1 MSYTINKTDG
11 TLLVDLIDGVLDTD
25 TTDISLVGR
34 NYSGYGEAFNENFIK
49 LLENFSNTN
58 QPSSPIRG
66 QLWYDTSENKLKVFD
81 GDTFQSAAG
90 SFISESQPQGP
101 IPGDTWFDSV
111 GKQFYLFDGEQFQLI
126 GPAYSEQQGESGIIV
141 DTIDDTNLNKNTI
154 LKLVVDNSLQAVIA
168 STTITPN
175 QLPTNIIQGL
185 VSETNPTGRIFPGI
199 NILETAKTNFKYR
212 GIAESAEQILD
223 AGGTPITSGEI
234 LQTGKANT
242 VQEGFTISSSDGL
255 TVGAQQNAR
264 LRLENES
271 VLLTSSQTSW
281 DMALQVNVPGTANV
295 EDAIKIRTAQR
306 RVGIFQSN
314 PQYNLDVRG
323 DLRITGNLYVEGD
336 SITAQ
341 VETLTVED
349 KNIELGTV
357 VNPTDITAAG
367 GGIILKGDSDKEF
380 IWVEQYASW
389 TSSENI
395 EISQGRNYRVGTAG
409 NGVNVLNETTLGST
423 VINSNLENLGTL
435 TELRVDETLIDN
447 NTLSRSSGTGFTF
460 SVGGDIVVSNS
471 KITGLDEPSGDSH
484 AVPLVTLNR
493 SIQTEP
499 IVFSIDTTEWTSVND
514 RIIDFLDVLYPPTQF
529 ANGKQARIACTNYG
543 QQQTDP
549 IDIATPT
556 TTSTVEVNATAG
568 GTVSV
573 LQGINLPNSLTPNF
587 NLDIV
592 REIRVFEITNGVW
605 TFSSLTSFDI

>member
-11 TLLVDLIDGVLDTD
+11 TLLVDLIDGVLDDD

-58 QPSSPIRG
+58 QPSSPLRG

-81 GDTFQSAAG
+81 GASFQSAAG
-90 SFISESQPQGP
+90 SFISEAQPQGP
-101 IPGDTWFDSV
+101 VPGDTWFDTV

-154 LKLVVDNSLQAVIA
+154 LKLVVNNSLQAVI
-168 STTITPN
+168 SLTTITPN

-242 VQEGFTISSSDGL
+242 VQAGFTISSSDGL

-295 EDAIKIRTAQR
+295 EDAIKIKTAQR

-367 GGIILKGDSDKEF
+367 GGIILKGTSDKEF
-380 IWVEQYASW
+380 IWAEQYASW

-395 EISQGRNYRVGTAG
+395 EIAQGRNYRVGTAG

-435 TELRVDETLIDN
+435 T
-447 NTLSRSSGTGFTF
+447 
-460 SVGGDIVVSNS
+460 
-471 KITGLDEPSGDSH
+471 
-484 AVPLVTLNR
+484 
-493 SIQTEP
+493 Q
-499 IVFSIDTTEWTSVND
+499 
-514 RIIDFLDVLYPPTQF
+514 
-529 ANGKQARIACTNYG
+529 
-543 QQQTDP
+543 
-549 IDIATPT
+549 
-556 TTSTVEVNATAG
+556 
-568 GTVSV
+568 
-573 LQGINLPNSLTPNF
+573 
-587 NLDIV
+587 
-592 REIRVFEITNGVW
+592 
-605 TFSSLTSFDI
+605 

>member
-1 MSYTINKTDG
+1 MSYTINKTNG
-11 TLLVDLIDGVLDTD
+11 TLLVDLIDGLIDTN
-25 TTDISLVGR
+25 TTDLTLVGR

-58 QPSSPIRG
+58 QPSAPLIG
-66 QLWYDTSENKLKVFD
+66 QLWYDTSENKLKVYD
-81 GDTFQSAAG
+81 GESFQSAAG
-90 SFISESQPQGP
+90 SFISETQPSGP

-111 GKQFYLFDGEQFQLI
+111 GKQFYLYDGESFQLI
-126 GPAYSEQQGESGIIV
+126 GPAYSEQQGESGIVV

-154 LKLVVDNSLQAVIA
+154 LKLIVDNSLQAVIS

-185 VSETNPTGRIFPGI
+185 VTDTNPTGRIFPGF
-199 NILETAKTNFKYR
+199 NLLANVKSNFKFR
-212 GIAESAEQILD
+212 GVAESAEQILD

-242 VQEGFTISSSDGL
+242 VEQIFTITASDGL
-255 TVGAQQNAR
+255 VVGAQGNAR
-264 LRLENES
+264 LRLENET
-271 VLLTSSQTSW
+271 VLVESTQTGW
-281 DMALQVNVPGTANV
+281 DMALLVNVPGTANT
-295 EDAIKIRTAQR
+295 EPAIKVATTQR

-314 PQYNLDVRG
+314 PQYNLDVKG
-323 DLRITGNLYVEGD
+323 DLRITGNLIVEGD
-336 SITAQ
+336 SITAE

-349 KNIELGTV
+349 KNIELGTTAS
-357 VNPTDITAAG
+357 PSDITAAG
-367 GGIILKGDSDKEF
+367 GGIILKGSTDKELL
-380 IWVEQYASW
+380 WNEEYAAW

-395 EISQGRNYRVGTAG
+395 ELAQGRVYRIGDGASG
-409 NGVNVLNETTLGST
+409 SNVLSLNTLGAS

-435 TELRVDETLIDN
+435 TELRVDQTLLDN
-447 NTLSRSSGTGFTF
+447 NTLSRTSGTGFTI
-460 SVGGDIVVSNS
+460 SVGGDIAVSNS
-471 KITGLDEPSGDSH
+471 KITGLDEPTGDSH

-514 RIIDFLDVLYPPTQF
+514 RIIDFLNVLYPATTF

-556 TTSTVEVNATAG
+556 TVTTVEVDASAG
-568 GTVSV
+568 GSVSV
-573 LQGINLPNSLTPNF
+573 IQGINLPNSLTPAF

-592 REIRVFEITNGVW
+592 REIRVFEIINGAWV
-605 TFSSLTSFDI
+605 FSSLTSFDI